1 MFAGEAVG
9 KAGRV
14 GYVCA
19 SRAAEALD
27 RRRSRRAGY
36 FFSRLLFF
44 SATDSSIFYSTTQL
58 GGPVFG
64 VACTAHPSVPFRV
77 DGPVVCQRL
86 LDRRRW
92 RRGAGSNRR
101 DHPSPVNQECIRTN
115 CEFIS
120 SSLIATSTG
129 KAFRTPVAQRDLAEA
144 CIGAR
149 RIR

>member
-1 MFAGEAVG
+1 LRKQSCRSARSTEKPTSWIFFFPPVVFLRYGFQHFLLHYTAW
-9 KAGRV
+9 RT
-14 GYVCA
+14 
-19 SRAAEALD
+19 RFW
-27 RRRSRRAGY
+27 RRLHGTPIR
-36 FFSRLLFF
+36 
-44 SATDSSIFYSTTQL
+44 
-58 GGPVFG
+58 
-64 VACTAHPSVPFRV
+64 SVPFRV